1 MSAKI
6 IDGNKIA
13 DEIRGEIKKEVESLK
28 SQNNITPGLAAVLV
42 GDNPASQV
50 YVRMKRKAFKEIG
63 IF

>member
-13 DEIRGEIKKEVESLK
+13 DEIRKEIKKEIESLK
-28 SQNNITPGLAAVLV
+28 SQNNIIPGLAAVLV

-50 YVRMKRKAFKEIG
+50 YVEDEKKGM
-63 IF
+63 